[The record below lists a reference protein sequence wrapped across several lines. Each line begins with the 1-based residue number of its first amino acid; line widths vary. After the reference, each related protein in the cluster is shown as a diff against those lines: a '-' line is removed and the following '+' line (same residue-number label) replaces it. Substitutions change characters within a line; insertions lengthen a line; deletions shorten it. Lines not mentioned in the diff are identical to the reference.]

1 MVYNN
6 DLKKW
11 EYAGGSQGLSQI
23 HVYHNPNQETYRIV
37 GRKINDKEVS
47 FFSKLVF
54 MRFAYHVFDIFLLPI
69 DVSLLL
75 NFFALMANREL

>member
-1 MVYNN
+1 MTITDDPVTILFYSRERSISQVRASVMVYNN

-37 GRKINDKEVS
+37 GRKLNDKEVS
-47 FFSKLVF
+47 LDSYFS
-54 MRFAYHVFDIFLLPI
+54 
-69 DVSLLL
+69 
-75 NFFALMANREL
+75 